1 MEELSPIPDPE
12 PHQGVDA
19 EEPSTDLSAF
29 RYILFPRK
37 GGWSAFPYPDIAAL
51 MVAEGPVYYVSSLER
66 SEEMPANITV
76 ITLPEAE
83 QLLQEPR
90 TVAVVAHPYWLT
102 ATASLHPELCIV
114 LLPEPV
120 GEEAESPLWESCIS
134 RLVGIADLVG
144 TTSETRYMKLVFQ
157 GVRAIWLNGEDSSP
171 AGVMQKDDLE
181 VPLRDYELLFL
192 HALRQ
197 TLSGV
202 QDTVTQ
208 LQCSVRA
215 DFYRQLRS
223 KAGAHETISFLLA
236 AYEYVL
242 EDSRAAASLKEAFS
256 HAVLNGRNDCVSS
269 HYRFL
274 SAIHARAGEIENAL
288 QVYGISA
295 GNEQERHHYE
305 QLCRWLE
312 AGEEQ
317 LVRAELLR
325 LNDDYGNA
333 LHILDELG
341 GETARHWKFRIY
353 QETGRVEDALDLV
366 HAVDIQDSPSRQD
379 YRQLSGLALALRGER
394 HGAVRQ
400 FLETALE
407 DEDALARIVE
417 MELLDQAVQQLLGE
431 VP

>member
-1 MEELSPIPDPE
+1 
-12 PHQGVDA
+12 
-19 EEPSTDLSAF
+19 
-29 RYILFPRK
+29 
-37 GGWSAFPYPDIAAL
+37 
-51 MVAEGPVYYVSSLER
+51 
-66 SEEMPANITV
+66 
-76 ITLPEAE
+76 
-83 QLLQEPR
+83 
-90 TVAVVAHPYWLT
+90 
-102 ATASLHPELCIV
+102 
-114 LLPEPV
+114 
-120 GEEAESPLWESCIS
+120 
-134 RLVGIADLVG
+134 
-144 TTSETRYMKLVFQ
+144 
-157 GVRAIWLNGEDSSP
+157 
-171 AGVMQKDDLE
+171 MQKDDLE

-274 SAIHARAGEIENAL
+274 SAIHARTGEIENAL

-312 AGEEQ
+312 AGEDQ
-317 LVRAELLR
+317 LVQAELLR

-366 HAVDIQDSPSRQD
+366 HAVDIQDNASRQD

-400 FLETALE
+400 FLEMALE

-417 MELLDQAVQQLLGE
+417 MELLDHAVQQLLGE